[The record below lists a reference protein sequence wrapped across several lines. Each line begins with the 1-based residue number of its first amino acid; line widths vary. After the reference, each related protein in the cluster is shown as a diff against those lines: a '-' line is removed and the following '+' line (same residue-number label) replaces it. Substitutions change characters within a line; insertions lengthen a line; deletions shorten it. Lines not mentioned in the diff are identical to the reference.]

1 MRPRG
6 PWHKGVYE
14 GLLHAGFLVARGH
27 GLCYAPPNFDKT
39 QTMVCAN
46 GDRWSK
52 WACGQDSG
60 RVDVSE
66 TASIS
71 LSIAGRYAQALFE
84 LAKEEGALVALEA
97 DADALGVVL
106 SESPDL
112 SAMIASPVIGRD
124 EQFAAINAVASA
136 MGLHALTRQTLA
148 LMAQKRRL
156 FVLPQ
161 LVADLKA
168 RISAEK
174 GEVTAEVTSA
184 VALTPAQA
192 AALAAAIKG
201 KIGKDVKL
209 TAAVDDSLIG
219 GLVVKLGSTMID
231 TSVKAKLA
239 ALQNVMK
246 EVG

>member
-1 MRPRG
+1 M
-6 PWHKGVYE
+6 
-14 GLLHAGFLVARGH
+14 
-27 GLCYAPPNFDKT
+27 
-39 QTMVCAN
+39 
-46 GDRWSK
+46 
-52 WACGQDSG
+52 
-60 RVDVSE
+60 SE

-84 LAKEEGALVALEA
+84 LAKDEGALAALEA

-106 SESPDL
+106 AESADL
-112 SAMIASPVIGRD
+112 SAMIASPVIGRL
-124 EQFAAINAVASA
+124 EQAAAMSAVAQA
-136 MGLHALTRQTLA
+136 MNLHPLTRQTLA

-168 RISAEK
+168 RIAAEK

-184 VALTPAQA
+184 VALSAAQA
-192 AALAAAIKG
+192 DALAAAIKA

-209 TAAVDDSLIG
+209 NAAVDESLIG